1 MSTPL
6 VPEVVPETD
15 ANSASLRVYTQER
28 GGGYGHSPGPPLGFS
43 PRPHYD
49 SHFVCSP
56 CMSTPHFLTWR
67 HPWSHTLYTGS
78 KLFLLHLL
86 IFAMEVGKQR
96 QGYQCCCSEEE
107 NGTFLH
113 CFYSCNDDGDF
124 ADITR
129 RVKIAAV
136 CTVRILSKP
145 RFSSRHPS
153 KNSPERGLS
162 LTEVISWPW
171 PWPRMTLKVIQSWMS
186 HRRLTSYQVSLR
198 SDEVDFLANF
208 EVT

>member
-1 MSTPL
+1 MQIQW
-6 VPEVVPETD
+6 
-15 ANSASLRVYTQER
+15 VYTQAR
-28 GGGYGHSPGPPLGFS
+28 GGGYGYSPGPPLGFR

-49 SHFVCSP
+49 SRSVCSP

-136 CTVRILSKP
+136 CTVRSYQILG
-145 RFSSRHPS
+145 
-153 KNSPERGLS
+153 SPQSILQKIVPKGDWGHL
-162 LTEVISWPW
+162 LTL
-171 PWPRMTLKVIQSWMS
+171 T
-186 HRRLTSYQVSLR
+186 LTSDDLESHTVVNVSSTSNIIPSFIKIRR
-198 SDEVDFLANF
+198 SRFFGKLWSHI
-208 EVT
+208 TR